1 MKKNTEKQSKNKPG
15 QCSFKKSKF
24 NVFKSLDCKNV
35 RNGKFWVC
43 GKKIKS
49 FENRGPRLRKK
60 NQISREKKCME
71 WLCIPNLTYNEYLR

>member
-1 MKKNTEKQSKNKPG
+1 MKKQSKNKPV

-43 GKKIKS
+43 GKKKS
-49 FENRGPRLRKK
+49 TPLKTADLGW
-60 NQISREKKCME
+60 EKKSNFQGKEMHGMIMYSK
-71 WLCIPNLTYNEYLR
+71 LNI